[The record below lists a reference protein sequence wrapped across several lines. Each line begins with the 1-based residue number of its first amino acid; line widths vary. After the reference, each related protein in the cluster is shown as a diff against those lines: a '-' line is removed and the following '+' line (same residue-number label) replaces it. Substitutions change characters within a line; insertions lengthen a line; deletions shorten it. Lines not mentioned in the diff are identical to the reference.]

1 MNTKFSLSFHNVD
14 FDITDIHG
22 QPWLRSFQIGSAL
35 GYKNPSSDMAKLYDR
50 NADEFTDSMT
60 QVIELPTTGG
70 KQQVRVFSL
79 RGAHLLGM
87 LARTKAA
94 KEFRRW
100 VLDVLERESK
110 RPALPATREDLWA
123 QVREEGFKKKYI
135 PRNEAHEEMLNL
147 LHRIETVL
155 CKSHCGPDLEGQ
167 IRALTGKGRS
177 ELDFFQLA
185 ALNRRLID
193 GMPALIMEKHPEI
206 RRLKAEHR
214 YSFDR
219 PAENLPALPD
229 AAEKKPRPAPAN
241 AAPAAPMY
249 DEKRDRRQRDELAQ
263 RYESDIA
270 RLLLY
275 YGEAT
280 DRKNEWAQR
289 IKCDALMQTAHLT
302 RVLNEVWNNFIH
314 DEENQSL
321 SDYDFKQAILE
332 LNRLHC
338 TISDAA
344 NGW

>member
-1 MNTKFSLSFHNVD
+1 MNTNFSLSFHNVD

-60 QVIELPTTGG
+60 QVIELPTAGG

-135 PRNEAHEEMLNL
+135 PRDEAHEEMLNL

-167 IRALTGKGRS
+167 IRALTGKKRS

-185 ALNRRLID
+185 ALNCRLID

-206 RRLKAEHR
+206 CRLKAEHR

-241 AAPAAPMY
+241 AATAAPMY

-270 RLLLY
+270 SLLLY

>member
-1 MNTKFSLSFHNVD
+1 MNQVQNISFHGQTVSVFSQNNQHYVAMKPIVENIGLDWVSQHKKIQRNEILNSTMVMMTIVAEDGKKREMLCLPLDYLNGWLFGVD
-14 FDITDIHG
+14 AKRVKPEIRERLLTYQRECFRVLNNHFNQPKQTIKLPAPATADILATRAEMHSILNAIQG
-22 QPWLRSFQIGSAL
+22 ASVNSFVDTYGSWDAKIRGMVGNRL
-35 GYKNPSSDMAKLYDR
+35 HDLDFYQLSSLIQKL
-50 NADEFTDSMT
+50 
-60 QVIELPTTGG
+60 IKELP
-70 KQQVRVFSL
+70 
-79 RGAHLLGM
+79 
-87 LARTKAA
+87 
-94 KEFRRW
+94 
-100 VLDVLERESK
+100 
-110 RPALPATREDLWA
+110 
-123 QVREEGFKKKYI
+123 KYI
-135 PRNEAHEEMLNL
+135 L
-147 LHRIETVL
+147 
-155 CKSHCGPDLEGQ
+155 
-167 IRALTGKGRS
+167 
-177 ELDFFQLA
+177 
-185 ALNRRLID
+185 
-193 GMPALIMEKHPEI
+193 EKHPEI
-206 RRLKAEHR
+206 LRRIKEER

-270 RLLLY
+270 GLLLY

-314 DEENQSL
+314 NEENQSL
-321 SDYDFKQAILE
+321 SDYDFKQAMLE